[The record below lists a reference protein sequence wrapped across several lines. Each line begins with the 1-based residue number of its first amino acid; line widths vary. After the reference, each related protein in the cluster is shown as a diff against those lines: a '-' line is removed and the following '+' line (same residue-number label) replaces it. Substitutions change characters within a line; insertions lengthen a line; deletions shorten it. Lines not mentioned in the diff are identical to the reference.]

1 MKLIRASIN
10 YLERLTVFYRD
21 VILHTE
27 NMDIYA
33 KWVYG
38 QHPTDEMIQKYI
50 DEDAM
55 YFCEKD
61 GSIISAVAVTAYQGE
76 DYHGIDWNLPLSD
89 DEVAVVHILCVD
101 PKLQKQG
108 IAKETM
114 RLVIE
119 LSKSMNKKAVRLDA
133 LSCNTPAQR
142 LYEKLGFSR
151 KGQKHWYAD
160 NVGWTD
166 FYLYELVLSNQME
179 DIK

>member
-1 MKLIRASIN
+1 MELIRASAN
-10 YLERLTVFYRD
+10 DFERLTDFYRY
-21 VILHTE
+21 VILNTE

-50 DEDAM
+50 DEEAM
-55 YFCEKD
+55 YFCEID

-76 DYHGIDWNLPLSD
+76 DYHGTDWALPLSD
-89 DEVAVVHILCVD
+89 DEAAVVHILCID

-108 IAKETM
+108 VAKEIM

-133 LSCNTPAQR
+133 LSCNTPAHR
-142 LYEKLGFSR
+142 LYEKLGFIR

-166 FYLYELVLSNQME
+166 FYLYELVL
-179 DIK
+179 